1 MMTQADTATPIRIQ
15 MDTLFYL
22 NNVCNMARARVA
34 ETGQR
39 RRLEGPVTQ
48 VFVGSNPSP
57 RIQT

>member
-1 MMTQADTATPIRIQ
+1 
-15 MDTLFYL
+15 
-22 NNVCNMARARVA
+22 MARARVA

-57 RIQT
+57 RIIQQNSDFSIPFDEFKTSRLPSR